1 MIRVALLALAAWSA
15 WAQTGAHFEA
25 VSVQASTVDMRRP
38 RQGSSGGPGTSDPG
52 HARLYGVSPQSLIM
66 LAFDMQFDQIKDVK
80 VEGVRSF
87 DIEATLPRGATK
99 EQYKEM
105 LRNLLVERF
114 GLKYH
119 IDTRDVDGYEL
130 RAGKAKLRPAEPAG
144 EAYDH
149 APQRGLLRQLDAHGT
164 PELQPGRKG
173 VSRFALPTG
182 GTRIS
187 ARMQTAADVA
197 LLCKQELQTPV
208 VDRTGLTGEFD
219 FNVDFL
225 PDARQPQFAWMRRP
239 ADAAPAAE
247 TGGSTEAALK
257 MPDFREAV
265 QEQLGLKL
273 VKKKVP
279 FESVVVES
287 VLKGIEN

>member
-1 MIRVALLALAAWSA
+1 
-15 WAQTGAHFEA
+15 
-25 VSVQASTVDMRRP
+25 VSVEASTIDMRHP
-38 RQGSSGGPGTSDPG
+38 RQGVSGGPGTSDPG
-52 HARLYGVSPQSLIM
+52 HVRMNGMSPFSLLM
-66 LAFDMQFDQIKDVK
+66 LAFDMQRDQLKDVK
-80 VEGVRSF
+80 VQGPSYF

-99 EQYKEM
+99 DQYKEM

-130 RAGKAKLRPAEPAG
+130 RVGKVKMRAAEPSSEG
-144 EAYDH
+144 YEH
-149 APQRGLLRQLDAHGT
+149 APPHGLLRQLDAHGA

-173 VSRFALPTG
+173 LSRFALPTG

-187 ARMQTAADVA
+187 ARMQQAADVA
-197 LLCKQELQTPV
+197 QMCRQELEAPV
-208 VDRTGLTGEFD
+208 VDRTGLTVEFD
-219 FNVDFL
+219 FNLDFL
-225 PDARQPQFAWMRRP
+225 ADARKSQFSWMRRP

-247 TGGSTEAALK
+247 AGDSTEATLK
-257 MPDFREAV
+257 MADFRQAV
-265 QEQLGLKL
+265 QEQLGLRL

-287 VLKGIEN
+287 TLKGVEN